1 MELPYHLK
9 TLPDDALDVIR
20 FLGTLDDSTANIDD
34 ICENVGLSD
43 RGFGKVIRRLVTKGY
58 VVMDGSQIYRLTEQ
72 GHEAAEDLAMFDANA
87 TDDDGGQVAEAEQIP
102 RRLILVLP
110 RTIVAEEPTRVF
122 VGFNAQP
129 VMTDAADIVVRLS
142 VVHGEPKTPQEQSFA
157 LKDNAAHQAFWV
169 TPGRFTQTRIRVQ
182 VFQLGPNPDDISVS
196 GGLYVDVDVAASAD
210 NGDTELVAYGADIAL
225 ERIE

>member
-20 FLGTLDDSTANIDD
+20 FLGTLDDATANVDD

-43 RGFGKVIRRLVTKGY
+43 RGFGKMIRRLVTKGY

-72 GHEAAEDLAMFDANA
+72 GHEAAEDLAMYDANA
-87 TDDDGGQVAEAEQIP
+87 TDDDDGGAEDTELIP
-102 RRLILVLP
+102 RRLVLVLP
-110 RTIVAEEPTRVF
+110 RTLVADEPTRVF
-122 VGFNAQP
+122 VGFDAQP
-129 VMTDAADIVVRLS
+129 AMSEAADIVVRLS
-142 VVHGEPKTPQEQSFA
+142 VVHGEPKTPQEQSFE
-157 LKDNAAHQAFWV
+157 LMNHAAHQAFWV

-182 VFQLGPNPDDISVS
+182 VFQLGPNPDDISIS

-210 NGDTELVAYGADIAL
+210 NGDTALVAYGADIAV
-225 ERIE
+225 ERID